1 MSSSAG
7 RKILI
12 KLIKII
18 HIDVLAS
25 CGQETAFKVTS
36 TPYDIQY
43 FSSTP
48 LKACPY
54 HAYDP
59 FRPPRFLQNIYLLY
73 CRIVTGMGRPSKDRK

>member
-18 HIDVLAS
+18 HPDVLAS

-36 TPYDIQY
+36 TALIIHMIH
-43 FSSTP
+43 F
-48 LKACPY
+48 A
-54 HAYDP
+54 
-59 FRPPRFLQNIYLLY
+59 RQNLTKYLLIILQD
-73 CRIVTGMGRPSKDRK
+73 CNRDGSPRPRPSKDRK